1 MKLRPELFDVVELLI
16 DLPEHNLSAGVRG
29 AIVEE
34 YSDRHYEIEFTNK
47 DGETLVLA
55 TLPIERFVVVWRAVT
70 QTWVPVAEKIESLV
84 ASLSEETR
92 LEVFDFARAIYSRR
106 QGYPQG

>member
-34 YSDRHYEIEFTNK
+34 YSDRHYEIEFTNNIIPIPHASNYS
-47 DGETLVLA
+47 TTA
-55 TLPIERFVVVWRAVT
+55 TMYAS
-70 QTWVPVAEKIESLV
+70 PVG
-84 ASLSEETR
+84 TR
-92 LEVFDFARAIYSRR
+92 YFGTITKA
-106 QGYPQG
+106 